1 MLKKKW
7 LLSAICKILKVFVLM
22 PHGIQ
27 KIQDSLDIRKEG
39 DLNGELAT
47 YVSFLSSN
55 YEEIHRYLAEDEITA
70 KKKNPGVFSPSIIEL
85 NCGSC

>member
-27 KIQDSLDIRKEG
+27 KIQGSLDIRKEG
-39 DLNGELAT
+39 DLNGLIVT
-47 YVSFLSSN
+47 YASFLSSH

-70 KKKNPGVFSPSIIEL
+70 KKNNPELFSPSIIEL
-85 NCGSC
+85 NCGSW